1 MKKDTREFLPWSYP
15 LAAFSVIAVLL
26 FIYLSQYA
34 QLVRTQYSLVE
45 RKAVQQKLHR
55 EQANLELQIQE
66 LSSLER
72 VERIATARL
81 KMAPPVQ
88 RQVLDLAAWEKGR
101 KQAAQAGTERAAQR
115 PATARTEQ
123 VAVR

>member
-15 LAAFSVIAVLL
+15 LAAFTVIAVLL

-81 KMAPPVQ
+81 KMAPPAQ
-88 RQVLDLAAWEKGR
+88 RQVLDLAAWEKR
-101 KQAAQAGTERAAQR
+101 RTRTAQSGTA
-115 PATARTEQ
+115 Q
-123 VAVR
+123 VAAR